1 MLLRRLRP
9 LKNRSIIYIYEA
21 ELQPFRDLI
30 GRKTTKNYHPRADDL
45 LLLKF
50 ADISVLRLLKEDEK
64 P

>member
-1 MLLRRLRP
+1 MKLNY
-9 LKNRSIIYIYEA
+9 NRSKT
-21 ELQPFRDLI
+21 I
-30 GRKTTKNYHPRADDL
+30 GRKTTKNYHPGADDL